1 MPIGGQ
7 VVVYVAGEVWQDRG
21 AAASAAAHPKTE
33 SAPPEAPVSRQ
44 PVITIER
51 HIIEAE
57 RQFPEATGAFS
68 NILYDIAFAAKMIAR
83 EVRRAGL
90 ADILGYTGE
99 VNVQGED
106 VKKLDEFAH
115 EVIFKALDHTGHLC
129 GMASEEV
136 EDFIPIPER
145 FPTGKYCVLFDPL
158 DGSSNIEA
166 NVSVGTIFSIH
177 RKISDHPR
185 GCAQDCLQP
194 GYHQVAAGYVVYG
207 SSTMLVYTTGN
218 GVHGF
223 TLEPSIGEFLLSHP
237 NIRIPQPG
245 QRIYSVNEGNYS
257 KWMPEQRALVDYLKG
272 AGGDN
277 PRLFTSRYIGSLVA
291 DFHRNLL
298 YGGFFMYPADQKNRN
313 GKLRLLYEA
322 APLAM
327 IAEQAGGRASD
338 GVRPIGSIIPESLHQ
353 RTPLYIGTSE
363 FVELAEHFLAGRRAS
378 EPASIEAVAAG
389 V

>member
-1 MPIGGQ
+1 VSSKS
-7 VVVYVAGEVWQDRG
+7 VV
-21 AAASAAAHPKTE
+21 
-33 SAPPEAPVSRQ
+33 
-44 PVITIER
+44 TIER

-68 NILYDIAFAAKMIAR
+68 NIMYDIAFAAKMIAR

-90 ADILGYTGE
+90 ADVLGYTGE
-99 VNVQGED
+99 VNVQGEE

-136 EDFIPIPER
+136 EDFIPIPDR

-166 NVSVGTIFSIH
+166 NVSVGTIFSVH

-185 GCAQDCLQP
+185 GCMEDCLQP
-194 GYHQVAAGYVVYG
+194 GYKQVAAGYVVYG

-237 NIRIPQPG
+237 NIRIPTPS
-245 QRIYSVNEGNYS
+245 QRIYSVNEGNYG
-257 KWMPEQRALVDYLKG
+257 KWLPEQQRLVDHLNGKD
-272 AGGDN
+272 GGGQK
-277 PRLFTSRYIGSLVA
+277 PFSARYIGSLVA

-298 YGGFFMYPADQKNRN
+298 YGGMFMYPADAKSPR

-338 GVRPIGSIIPESLHQ
+338 GTRPINQIIPDSLHQ
-353 RTPLYIGTSE
+353 RTPLYVGTTE
-363 FVELAEHFLAGRRAS
+363 FVQTAEEFLAGGRSDAAA
-378 EPASIEAVAAG
+378 PVSIEAVAAG

>member
-1 MPIGGQ
+1 M
-7 VVVYVAGEVWQDRG
+7 
-21 AAASAAAHPKTE
+21 S
-33 SAPPEAPVSRQ
+33 SRS
-44 PVITIER
+44 VITIER

-68 NILYDIAFAAKMIAR
+68 NIMYDIAFAAKMIAR

-90 ADILGYTGE
+90 ADVLGYTGE
-99 VNVQGED
+99 VNVQGEE
-106 VKKLDEFAH
+106 VKKLDEYAH

-129 GMASEEV
+129 GMASEEM
-136 EDFIPIPER
+136 EDFIPIPDR
-145 FPTGKYCVLFDPL
+145 FPAGRYCVLFDPL

-185 GCAQDCLQP
+185 GCVDDCLQP
-194 GYHQVAAGYVVYG
+194 GFRQVAAGYVVYG

-237 NIRIPQPG
+237 NIRIPTPG
-245 QRIYSVNEGNYS
+245 QRIYSVNEGNYGR
-257 KWMPEQRALVDYLKG
+257 WFPEQQRLVDHLKG
-272 AGGDN
+272 VDGENSRPFSA
-277 PRLFTSRYIGSLVA
+277 RYIGSLVA

-298 YGGFFMYPADQKNRN
+298 YGGMFMYPADAKSPN

-338 GVRPIGSIIPESLHQ
+338 GTRPINQIIPESLHQ
-353 RTPLYIGTSE
+353 RTPLYIGSTE
-363 FVELAEHFLAGRRAS
+363 QVQLAERFLAGAGAEAAS
-378 EPASIEAVAAG
+378 VEALAAG

>member
-1 MPIGGQ
+1 M
-7 VVVYVAGEVWQDRG
+7 
-21 AAASAAAHPKTE
+21 SSK
-33 SAPPEAPVSRQ
+33 S
-44 PVITIER
+44 VITIER

-68 NILYDIAFAAKMIAR
+68 SILHDIAFAAKMIAR

-90 ADILGYTGE
+90 ADVLGYTGE
-99 VNVQGED
+99 VNVQGEE

-136 EDFIPIPER
+136 ADFIPIPER

-166 NVSVGTIFSIH
+166 NVSVGTIFSVH
-177 RKISDHPR
+177 RKVSDAPR
-185 GCAQDCLQP
+185 GCVEDCLQP
-194 GYHQVAAGYVVYG
+194 GYKQVAAGYVVYG

-237 NIRIPQPG
+237 NIRIPAPG
-245 QRIYSVNEGNYS
+245 QRIYSVNEGNYN
-257 KWMPEQRALVDYLKG
+257 KWLPGQQRLVDHLKG
-272 AGGDN
+272 TDGGGQK
-277 PRLFTSRYIGSLVA
+277 PFSARYIGSLVA

-298 YGGFFMYPADQKNRN
+298 YGGMFMYPADTKSPN

-327 IAEQAGGRASD
+327 IAEHAGGAASD
-338 GVRPIGSIIPESLHQ
+338 GTGPINRVEPESLHQ
-353 RTPLYIGTSE
+353 RTPLYIGTTE
-363 FVELAEHFLAGRRAS
+363 FVRLAEEFVSGERRA
-378 EPASIEAVAAG
+378 EPQAASIEAVAAG

>member
-1 MPIGGQ
+1 MSQ
-7 VVVYVAGEVWQDRG
+7 RSVV
-21 AAASAAAHPKTE
+21 
-33 SAPPEAPVSRQ
+33 
-44 PVITIER
+44 TIER

-68 NILYDIAFAAKMIAR
+68 NIMYDIAFAAKMIAR

-90 ADILGYTGE
+90 ADVLGYTGE
-99 VNVQGED
+99 VNVQGEE
-106 VKKLDEFAH
+106 VKKLDEYAH

-136 EDFIPIPER
+136 EDFIPIPDR

-166 NVSVGTIFSIH
+166 NVSVGTIFSVH

-185 GCAQDCLQP
+185 GCTEDCLQP
-194 GYHQVAAGYVVYG
+194 GYKQVAAGYVVYG

-237 NIRIPQPG
+237 NIRIPEKG
-245 QRIYSVNEGNYS
+245 QRIYSINEGNYG
-257 KWMPEQRALVDYLKG
+257 KWAPEQQHLVDYLKG
-272 AGGDN
+272 MDGTIPKPFSA
-277 PRLFTSRYIGSLVA
+277 RYIGSLVA

-298 YGGFFMYPADQKNRN
+298 YGGFFMYPADHKNKN

-338 GVRPIGSIIPESLHQ
+338 GVRPINRINPESLHQ
-353 RTPLYIGTSE
+353 RTPLYIGTTE
-363 FVELAEHFLAGRRAS
+363 YVELAEQFLAGRHAGATA
-378 EPASIEAVAAG
+378 EPVSIEAVAAG

>member
-1 MPIGGQ
+1 MSSKGI
-7 VVVYVAGEVWQDRG
+7 
-21 AAASAAAHPKTE
+21 
-33 SAPPEAPVSRQ
+33 
-44 PVITIER
+44 ITIER

-68 NILYDIAFAAKMIAR
+68 SILYDIAFAAKMIGK

-99 VNVQGED
+99 VNVQGEE
-106 VKKLDEFAH
+106 VRKLDEYAN
-115 EVIFKALDHTGHLC
+115 EVLFKALDHTGHLC

-136 EDFIPIPER
+136 EDFIPIPDKV
-145 FPTGKYCVLFDPL
+145 PTGNYCVLFDPL
-158 DGSSNIEA
+158 DGSSNIDA

-177 RKISDHPR
+177 RKVSDHPR
-185 GCAQDCLQP
+185 GCLQDCLQP
-194 GYHQVAAGYVVYG
+194 GFKQVAAGYVVYG

-237 NIRIPQPG
+237 DIRIPSPG
-245 QRIYSVNEGNYS
+245 QRIYSCNEGNYG
-257 KWMPEQRALVDYLKG
+257 KWSDGQRRFVDWLKG
-272 AGGDN
+272 AGDEPN
-277 PRLFTSRYIGSLVA
+277 PKPFSSRYIGSLVA

-298 YGGFFMYPADQKNRN
+298 YGGLFMYPADVKSPA

-327 IAEQAGGRASD
+327 IAEHAGGKATD
-338 GVRPIGSIIPESLHQ
+338 GKRRIMEIDPDTLHQ
-353 RTPLYIGTSE
+353 RTPLYIGTKAY
-363 FVELAEHFLAGRRAS
+363 VDLAARFL
-378 EPASIEAVAAG
+378 EPAEEPALAAV
-389 V
+389 

>member
-1 MPIGGQ
+1 
-7 VVVYVAGEVWQDRG
+7 
-21 AAASAAAHPKTE
+21 
-33 SAPPEAPVSRQ
+33 VSSKHI
-44 PVITIER
+44 ITIER

-68 NILYDIAFAAKMIAR
+68 SILYDIAFAAKMIAR

-99 VNVQGED
+99 VNVQGEE
-106 VKKLDEFAH
+106 VKKLDEFAN

-129 GMASEEV
+129 GMASEEND
-136 EDFIPIPER
+136 DFIPIPDR
-145 FPTGKYCVLFDPL
+145 FPTGHYCVLYDPL

-185 GCAQDCLQP
+185 GCVDDCLQA
-194 GYHQVAAGYVVYG
+194 GSKQMAAGYVVYG

-237 NIRIPQPG
+237 NICIPDPG
-245 QRIYSVNEGNYS
+245 QRIYSCNEGNYS
-257 KWMPEQRALVDYLKG
+257 KWSEGQRRLVDHLKG
-272 AGGDN
+272 VDGENAR
-277 PRLFTSRYIGSLVA
+277 PFSSRYIGSLVA

-298 YGGFFMYPADQKNRN
+298 YGGLFMYPADAKSPR
-313 GKLRLLYEA
+313 GKLRLQYEA
-322 APLAM
+322 SPLAM
-327 IAEQAGGRASD
+327 IAKHAGGKATD
-338 GVRPIGSIIPESLHQ
+338 GVRSILEIEPTDLHQ
-353 RTPLYIGTSE
+353 RTPLYIGTTE
-363 FVELAEHFLAGRRAS
+363 FVDLAGRFLAADREGA
-378 EPASIEAVAAG
+378 EAELAA